1 MSVLTRR
8 ADVVSRRS
16 RAGRTALGL
25 VALAVGAVLAPGL
38 RADNIGVEAL
48 SFAVVWIG
56 CLLLVSARHPSGIL
70 CPSGIYLIV
79 FGLFHGGLLFSV
91 GLRGEAG
98 KVVPLAAAWIDAA
111 SVPDAVRLS
120 MLGAVAFTAATLLV
134 RSRNA
139 GAPPVAATPV
149 GDTEALGRTS
159 FRIGLVGLGALV
171 TGIASVSITIVVGGG
186 LSAGY
191 DAVFSSGQGSALL
204 SYGLLLLGIGAVTV
218 IVGTPAQRRTGLVL
232 FTLFALVA
240 VPLGM
245 RGPILFVAAAV
256 LAIEVRRGLR
266 VRPVVGVLAVV
277 ALLLVIG
284 VVRESRLEGPSA
296 ILKADWVTSPLD
308 AVGEMGF
315 SLYPTV
321 VVYQWHADGEE
332 LRHGTT
338 FIAVPLRAF
347 ERFEGEPPPDVD
359 GRLFDQEILTRVGG
373 IGGSPVAEGYHN
385 FGALGV
391 VGLMAAIGVV
401 IAGLDRRRVGALN
414 DAVLGVVL
422 LPFLTEVRNFFAAVP
437 AQILVG
443 LLLIGL
449 ALLIP
454 KQTRVAAAV
463 AAARER
469 APTR

>member
-1 MSVLTRR
+1 MRILTRG
-8 ADVVSRRS
+8 ADIVTWRS

-25 VALAVGAVLAPGL
+25 LALAIGAVLTPGL
-38 RADNIGVEAL
+38 RADDIGVEAL
-48 SFAVVWIG
+48 AFAVVWIG

-91 GLRGEAG
+91 GLRGDAG
-98 KVVPLAAAWIDAA
+98 RVVPLAAGWIDAA

-120 MLGAVAFTAATLLV
+120 MLGAVAFTAATLVIRRRAADASPTPL
-134 RSRNA
+134 
-139 GAPPVAATPV
+139 VAATAV
-149 GDTEALGRTS
+149 GLERTS

-171 TGIASVSITIVVGGG
+171 TGIASVSITIVLGGG

-218 IVGTPAQRRTGLVL
+218 IVGTPAQRRTGLAL

-245 RGPILFVAAAV
+245 RGPVLFVAAAV

-266 VRPVVGVLAVV
+266 VRPAAGVLAVV

-284 VVRESRLEGPSA
+284 VVRESRLDGPSA

-315 SLYPTV
+315 SLYPSV

-332 LRHGTT
+332 LRHGST
-338 FIAVPLRAF
+338 FVAVPLRAF

-359 GRLFDQEILTRVGG
+359 ERLFDQEILTRVGG

-385 FGALGV
+385 FGAAGV
-391 VGLMAAIGVV
+391 AGLMAAIGVV

-454 KQTRVAAAV
+454 KQTQVAAAV
-463 AAARER
+463 AVARGR
-469 APTR
+469 GPTH